1 MSESDQPSAEEMQRQ
16 LEMAQSQLAL
26 YARDLK
32 QTLDMLRESE
42 ERFRSIAH
50 AASDAILV
58 IDQMGRIE
66 YANPASS
73 RMFGYTGDELHGQE
87 LHTLLAPERYRAACQ
102 RGLAAFATS
111 GEGPALNKLLE
122 MEALHR
128 DGHEIP
134 IELTIAPL
142 RLKGQWHAVGIVRD
156 ISERRRAMEKQRTTL
171 IDTIRAMAHAVEQR
185 DPYTAGH
192 MQRVAEVAAL
202 IAREMGWD
210 EERIL
215 GLRLGALIHDVG
227 KIYVP
232 AEILSRTGKLSDVEF
247 SIIKAHPA
255 VGFEIIKDVDF
266 PWPVA
271 KMILQHHEH
280 LDGSGYP
287 NRLQGEDIV
296 MEARILT
303 VADVLEAINSH
314 RPYRPALG
322 MSAALEE
329 LNQHAGT
336 YYDAEVVAAALRV
349 VERDE
354 IAAIFSPRP
363 H

>member
-1 MSESDQPSAEEMQRQ
+1 MSESDLPSAEAIQRQ
-16 LEMAQSQLAL
+16 LDMAQSQLAL

-32 QTLDMLRESE
+32 TTLEQLRESE

-50 AASDAILV
+50 VATDAILV
-58 IDQMGRIE
+58 IDQNGLIE
-66 YANPASS
+66 YSNPAATTL
-73 RMFGYTGDELHGQE
+73 FGYPADELHGQD
-87 LHTLLAPERYRAACQ
+87 LHALLAPERYRDDCR
-102 RGLAAFATS
+102 RGVAAFAAS
-111 GEGPALNKLLE
+111 GEGPVLNKLLE

-134 IELTIAPL
+134 VELTVSPM
-142 RLKGQWHAVGIVRD
+142 RLKGQWHAVGVVRD
-156 ISERRRAMEKQRTTL
+156 ITERRRAHDKQRTTL

-192 MQRVAEVAAL
+192 MQRVAEVAVL

-232 AEILSRTGKLSDVEF
+232 AEILSRTGKLSDAEF

-255 VGFEIIKDVDF
+255 VGYEIIKEVDF

-271 KMILQHHEH
+271 TMIHQHHEH

-322 MSAALEE
+322 MAAALEE
-329 LNQHAGT
+329 LNQHVGS

-349 VERDE
+349 VERGE
-354 IAAIFSPRP
+354 IVDIFDAGHP
-363 H
+363 

>member
-1 MSESDQPSAEEMQRQ
+1 MSEQPLPSADEIQRQ
-16 LEMAQSQLAL
+16 LDMAQSQLAL

-32 QTLDMLRESE
+32 TTLEQLRESE

-50 AASDAILV
+50 AATDAILV
-58 IDQMGRIE
+58 IDQAGCIE
-66 YANPASS
+66 YSNPAAT
-73 RMFGYTGDELHGQE
+73 RMFGYETAELQGQA
-87 LHTLLAPERYRAACQ
+87 LHALLAPERYRDACQ
-102 RGLAAFATS
+102 RGLAAFAAS
-111 GEGPALNKLLE
+111 GAGPELNKLLE

-255 VGFEIIKDVDF
+255 VGFDIIKDVDF

-271 KMILQHHEH
+271 KMIHQHHEH

-329 LNQHAGT
+329 LNQHVGS
-336 YYDAEVVAAALRV
+336 YYDAEVVAAALRA
-349 VERDE
+349 VERGE
-354 IAAIFSPRP
+354 IADIFSGRT

>member
-1 MSESDQPSAEEMQRQ
+1 MSEQPMPSTDEIQRQ

-32 QTLDMLRESE
+32 TTLEQLRESE
-42 ERFRSIAH
+42 ERFRSIAQ
-50 AASDAILV
+50 AATDAILV
-58 IDQMGRIE
+58 IDQKGLIE
-66 YANPASS
+66 YSNPAATTL
-73 RMFGYTGDELHGQE
+73 FGYQADELQGQD
-87 LHTLLAPERYRAACQ
+87 LHALLMPERYGDAAQ
-102 RGLAAFATS
+102 RGVVDFS
-111 GEGPALNKLLE
+111 GIGQGAVLNKLLE
-122 MEALHR
+122 MEVLHR
-128 DGHEIP
+128 DGHEVP
-134 IELTIAPL
+134 VELTVAPL

-156 ISERRRAMEKQRTTL
+156 TSERRRAMEKQRTTF

-192 MQRVAEVAAL
+192 MQRVAELAVL
-202 IAREMGWD
+202 IARELGWS
-210 EERIL
+210 EERVL

-232 AEILSRTGKLSDVEF
+232 AEILSRTGKLSDTEF

-255 VGFEIIKDVDF
+255 VGYEIIKDVDF

-271 KMILQHHEH
+271 KMVRQHHEH

-287 NRLQGEDIV
+287 DHLQGDDIV

-314 RPYRPALG
+314 RPYRAALG
-322 MSAALEE
+322 MTVALEE
-329 LNQHAGT
+329 LNQYAGT
-336 YYDAEVVAAALRV
+336 YYDPEVVAAALRL
-349 VERDE
+349 VERGE
-354 IAAIFSPRP
+354 VERVFAA
-363 H
+363 HAG

>member
-1 MSESDQPSAEEMQRQ
+1 MSESDQSSAEEMQRQ

-58 IDQMGRIE
+58 IDQAGRIE

-73 RMFGYTGDELHGQE
+73 KMFGYAAEELLGQE
-87 LHTLLAPERYRAACQ
+87 LHTLLAPERYRADYQ
-102 RGLAAFATS
+102 RGLAAFAAS
-111 GEGPALNKLLE
+111 GEGPALNKMLE

-134 IELTIAPL
+134 IELTVSPM
-142 RLKGQWHAVGIVRD
+142 RLKGQWHAVGVVRD
-156 ISERRRAMEKQRTTL
+156 ITERRQAMKKQRNTL

-202 IAREMGWD
+202 IAREIGWD

-232 AEILSRTGKLSDVEF
+232 AEILSRTGKLSDAEF

-255 VGFEIIKDVDF
+255 VGFEIIKEVDF

-271 KMILQHHEH
+271 KMIHQHHEH

-287 NRLQGEDIV
+287 NRLQGAEIV

-329 LNQHAGT
+329 LNQHVGT
-336 YYDAEVVAAALRV
+336 YYDADVVAAALRV
-349 VERDE
+349 VERGEVAD
-354 IAAIFSPRP
+354 IFSPRP